1 MSLIR
6 RTTRKLIKVFYDN
19 TRVLVYKKSFSTD
32 VSPSVLNRSE
42 VNISKYDK
50 AGDFMWRETYFK
62 KRERLISERF
72 VRGDNVII
80 LWRGNE
86 IAHVAWV
93 GNRNE
98 IVALDE
104 TGPNVVLPLNTPGLV
119 IYDCCTPEDMRGTG
133 YYGIMLDTIERS
145 CNVENLDLWIYCV
158 SNNWP
163 SRNVIE
169 KIKFQ
174 RVAELVRKRVV
185 SVTVTEKVLMF
196 DQ

>member
-1 MSLIR
+1 M
-6 RTTRKLIKVFYDN
+6 RKLMNVFYDN
-19 TRVLVYKKSFSTD
+19 TRVLVYKKSYFNDFSA
-32 VSPSVLNRSE
+32 SVLNQPE
-42 VNISKYDK
+42 VNISRYGK
-50 AGDFMWRETYFK
+50 AEDFMWRELYFK
-62 KRERLISERF
+62 KRERLMGERF
-72 VRGDNVII
+72 VRGDDVVI

-86 IAHVAWV
+86 IAHIAWI
-93 GNRNE
+93 GSRNE

-104 TGPNVVLPLNTPGLV
+104 TGPNVVLPLNARGLV
-119 IYDCCTPEDMRGTG
+119 IYDCWTPEDMRGTG

-145 CNVENLDLWIYCV
+145 CNAENLDLWIYCV